1 MNLAIKST
9 KKPEEKVRLALRGG
23 RWKGALAHFEE
34 QAKADEQDS
43 AKWNILGDMQ
53 YRASDTA
60 AAASSWRHAL
70 DGYMHDGLHE
80 NALGVARKIARILPD
95 ETAVHLSIS
104 DAYIGLE
111 YFADAIGAFR
121 SYVKLNKTASFSEK
135 KTWFRRIMNCEIH
148 QPHLLEEISHILSEC
163 GVEDIEL
170 ERDVK
175 QYTDRMNESNDVYT
189 APLEEPSFEPA
200 FESVSTSTPESNDGL
215 VTIDGGW
222 AQPMSG
228 TNSGAFQPVHSM
240 EPSFESVAAHTE
252 YEIPA
257 EATEEMMPDGQGK
270 DHYDLGVVY
279 AEMKLWDAAITEFQT
294 ARRDKS
300 IRGRATLELAQ
311 CYKNSNDPH
320 RALKLL
326 EEESALGTY
335 EAGVQDDLCY
345 QMGLIHE
352 IIGNNMEALESYE
365 KVGDESAHSIDAI
378 RRASSIRTQL

>member
-9 KKPEEKVRLALRGG
+9 KKPEEKARQALRSG
-23 RWKGALAHFEE
+23 RWKVALAHFEE

-43 AKWNILGDMQ
+43 AKWNMLGDMQ
-53 YRASDTA
+53 YRANDSNT
-60 AAASSWRHAL
+60 AASSWRHAL

-95 ETAVHLSIS
+95 ETGVHLSIS
-104 DAYIGLE
+104 EAYVGLE
-111 YFADAIGAFR
+111 YYADAIGAFR
-121 SYVKLNKTASFSEK
+121 SYVKLNKTASSSEK
-135 KTWFRRIMNCEIH
+135 KAWFRKIMNCEIR
-148 QPHLLEEISHILSEC
+148 QPHLLEEITHLLSEC

-175 QYTDRMNESNDVYT
+175 LYTERMGESNDSYT
-189 APLEEPSFEPA
+189 APVETPTFEPA
-200 FESVSTSTPESNDGL
+200 FETAAEADPEETDGL
-215 VTIDGGW
+215 MTIDGGW
-222 AQPMSG
+222 APSKPG
-228 TNSGAFQPVHSM
+228 LDTAAFQPVHGLAPTY
-240 EPSFESVAAHTE
+240 ENNVTQHE
-252 YEIPA
+252 YEIST
-257 EATEEMMPDGQGK
+257 EATEEMIPDGQGK

-300 IRGRATLELAQ
+300 LRSKATLELAQ

-326 EEESALGTY
+326 EEESSLGTY

-345 QMGLIHE
+345 QMGVIHE
-352 IIGNNMEALESYE
+352 IIGNSAEALECFE
-365 KVGDESAHSIDAI
+365 KVGHESAHSIDAT
-378 RRASSIRTQL
+378 RRANSIRTQL